1 MPLVQRRIGILFA
14 VFLGLLALAGLRG
27 LYLGAIKGGGLA
39 SAATSQ
45 QTAVTRIPA
54 QRGTI
59 TDRKGI
65 PLATSE
71 PADDVSATPYLIKD
85 PVAAANRIAP
95 LIGIPADELVTK
107 LARRDTGFVYLRR
120 GVPAATADRIRN
132 LKIEGIDFAPGTL
145 RRYPR
150 GSLAAQVVGATGLD
164 GKGLFG
170 LEYSYDRLLKGR
182 DGEQRKVM
190 DAARKPIDV
199 EDLARARSGRP
210 IRLTIDAEV
219 QQKTEE
225 VLAKL
230 TGEYVPKGATAIVM
244 DPETNEVLAMAN
256 TPQVDLNRP
265 GAAPEGATQNR
276 AVGMTYEPGSTFKP
290 FTVAAALQD
299 KLVTPDTQFNLAP
312 TIQVADRVIGESHD
326 RGWETMSTG
335 RILAES
341 SNVGAITIGLKLG
354 AKRFDS
360 WIHRF
365 GFGRQTGVGLPG
377 EEQGLVLKLKDYSG
391 STMGNL
397 PMGQGQ
403 LVTPVQMMAA
413 YAALAS
419 DGVLHKPR
427 IVLDGAKN
435 ERPGQGTR
443 IVSSTVAAQVRQM
456 LTGVFAEGGTASEVS
471 VPGYE
476 LAGKTGTAN
485 KIDPAT
491 GEYSKEKYVA
501 SFVGMA
507 PARDPKLLIG
517 VFVDEPQGDIYGG
530 SVAAPA
536 FGEIAKF
543 ALPYLRVAPR

>member
-14 VFLGLLALAGLRG
+14 FFLLLLALAALRG
-27 LYLGAIKGGGLA
+27 LYMGTIKGGGLA

-54 QRGTI
+54 QRGSI
-59 TDRKGI
+59 TDRKRV

-71 PADDVSATPYLIKD
+71 PADDISATPYLVKD
-85 PVAAANRIAP
+85 PAATANRLAP
-95 LIGIPADELVTK
+95 LIGVPADELVAK

-120 GVPAATADRIRN
+120 GVPSSAADRIRA

-150 GSLAAQVVGATGLD
+150 GSLAAQVVGAIGVD
-164 GKGLFG
+164 GRGLFG
-170 LEYSYDRLLKGR
+170 LEYSYDRLLRGR

-190 DAARKPIDV
+190 DAARKPIEVD
-199 EDLARARSGRP
+199 DLVKTRAGQP

-219 QQKTEE
+219 QQKAEE
-225 VLAKL
+225 VLSKV
-230 TGEYVPKGATAIVM
+230 TGEYAPKGATAIVM
-244 DPETNEVLAMAN
+244 DPETREILAMAS

-265 GAAPEGATQNR
+265 GQAPDGATQNR
-276 AVGMTYEPGSTFKP
+276 SVGMTYEPGSTFKP
-290 FTVAAALQD
+290 FTVAAALQE
-299 KLVTPDTQFNLAP
+299 KLVKPETQFNLAP
-312 TIQVADRVIGESHD
+312 TIQVADRVIGESHE
-326 RGWETMSTG
+326 RGWETLSTAQ
-335 RILAES
+335 ILAQS
-341 SNVGAITIGLKLG
+341 SNVGTITIGQRLG

-377 EEQGLVLKLKDYSG
+377 EERGMVLPLKDYSG

-403 LVTPVQMMAA
+403 LVTPVQMMSA
-413 YAALAS
+413 YAALAD
-419 DGVLHKPR
+419 DGIVRKPR

-435 ERPGQGTR
+435 PRAEAGTQV
-443 IVSSTVAAQVRQM
+443 IDPEVAAQVREM

-491 GEYSKEKYVA
+491 GEYSKENYVA

-507 PARDPKLLIG
+507 PAKDPKLLVG
-517 VFVDEPQGDIYGG
+517 VFVDEPKGDIYGG

-543 ALPYLRVAPR
+543 ALPYLRIAPD

>member
-27 LYLGAIKGGGLA
+27 LYLGAVKGGGLA
-39 SAATSQ
+39 NAASSQ
-45 QTAVTRIPA
+45 QTTVTKVPA

-59 TDRKGI
+59 TDRKRI

-71 PADDVSATPYLIKD
+71 PADDISATPYLIKD
-85 PVAAANRIAP
+85 PVAAANRLAP
-95 LIGIPADELVTK
+95 LIGMPADELVTK

-120 GVPAATADRIRN
+120 GVPASAADRIRA
-132 LKIEGIDFAPGTL
+132 LKIEGIDFAPGIL

-170 LEYSYDRLLKGR
+170 LEYSYDKLLHGR
-182 DGEQRKVM
+182 DGERRKVM
-190 DAARKPIDV
+190 DAARQPIEVD
-199 EDLARARSGRP
+199 DLARARPGRP
-210 IRLTIDAEV
+210 VRLTLDAEV

-225 VLAKL
+225 VLAKV
-230 TGEYVPKGATAIVM
+230 TSEYAPKGATAIVM
-244 DPETNEVLAMAN
+244 DPETREVLAMAN

-265 GAAPEGATQNR
+265 GEAPDGATQNR

-290 FTVAAALQD
+290 FTVAAALED
-299 KLVTPDTQFNLAP
+299 RVVTPDTQFNLAP
-312 TIQVADRVIGESHD
+312 TIQVADRVIGESHG
-326 RGWETMSTG
+326 RGWETMSTAT
-335 RILAES
+335 ILAHS
-341 SNVGAITIGLKLG
+341 SNVGTITIGMKLG

-360 WIHRF
+360 WMRRF

-377 EEQGLVLKLKDYSG
+377 EEQGLVLNLKDYSG

-403 LVTPVQMMAA
+403 LVTPIQMMAG

-419 DGVLHKPR
+419 DGTLRKPR

-435 ERPGQGTR
+435 SRPDQGTR
-443 IVSSTVAAQVRQM
+443 LVSEKTAAQIRQM

-485 KIDPAT
+485 KIDPST

-507 PARDPKLLIG
+507 PAKDPKLLIG
-517 VFVDEPQGDIYGG
+517 VFVDEPSGDIYGG

-543 ALPYLRVAPR
+543 ALPYMRVSPN

>member
-1 MPLVQRRIGILFA
+1 VPLVQRRIGILFA

-39 SAATSQ
+39 NAASSQ
-45 QTAVTRIPA
+45 QTTVTKVPA

-71 PADDVSATPYLIKD
+71 PADDVSATPYLVKD
-85 PVAAANRIAP
+85 PVAAANRLAP
-95 LIGIPADELVTK
+95 LIGLPADELVTK

-120 GVPAATADRIRN
+120 GVPASAADRIRA
-132 LKIEGIDFAPGTL
+132 LKIDGIDFAPGTL

-170 LEYSYDRLLKGR
+170 LEYSYDRLLRGR

-190 DAARKPIDV
+190 DAARKPIEVD
-199 EDLARARSGRP
+199 DLTRARSGRP
-210 IRLTIDAEV
+210 VRLTLDAEI

-230 TGEYVPKGATAIVM
+230 TGEYAPKGATAMVM
-244 DPETNEVLAMAN
+244 DPETREILAMAN

-290 FTVAAALQD
+290 FTVAAALED
-299 KLVTPDTQFNLAP
+299 RLVTAETQFNLPP
-312 TIQVADRVIGESHD
+312 TIQVADRVIGESHE
-326 RGWETMSTG
+326 RGWETMSTAG
-335 RILAES
+335 ILAQS
-341 SNVGAITIGLKLG
+341 SNVGTIMIGQKLG
-354 AKRFDS
+354 AKRFDN
-360 WIHRF
+360 WMRRF

-403 LVTPVQMMAA
+403 LVTPIQMMAGFS
-413 YAALAS
+413 ALAS
-419 DGVLHKPR
+419 DGYLRKPR
-427 IVLDGAKN
+427 IVLDGAKTA
-435 ERPGQGTR
+435 RPDQGTR
-443 IVSSTVAAQVRQM
+443 IISEGNAARIRQM
-456 LTGVFAEGGTASEVS
+456 LTGVFADGGTASEVS

-485 KIDPAT
+485 KIDPAS

-507 PARDPKLLIG
+507 PAKDPKLLIG
-517 VFVDEPQGDIYGG
+517 VFVDEPKGDIYGG

-543 ALPYLRVAPR
+543 ALPYMRVSPN

>member
-1 MPLVQRRIGILFA
+1 MPHVQRRIGILFFA
-14 VFLGLLALAGLRG
+14 FLALLALAGLRG

-45 QTAVTRIPA
+45 QTAVSRIPA

-59 TDRKGI
+59 TDRGGI

-85 PVAAANRIAP
+85 PVAAANRLAP
-95 LIGIPADELVTK
+95 LIGIPADELVSK

-120 GVPAATADRIRN
+120 GVPASTADRIRA
-132 LKIEGIDFAPGTL
+132 LKIEGIDFAPGML

-170 LEYSYDRLLKGR
+170 LEYSYDKLLKGR

-190 DAARKPIDV
+190 DAARKAIEVD
-199 EDLARARSGRP
+199 DLTRARAGRP
-210 IRLTIDAEV
+210 VRLTIDAEV

-230 TGEYVPKGATAIVM
+230 TAEYLPKGATAIVM
-244 DPETNEVLAMAN
+244 DPETREVLAMAN

-265 GAAPEGATQNR
+265 GAAPDGATQNR
-276 AVGMTYEPGSTFKP
+276 AVGMTFEPGSTFKP
-290 FTVAAALQD
+290 FTVAAALEE
-299 KLVTPDTQFNLAP
+299 KLVTPETQFNLAP
-312 TIQVADRVIGESHD
+312 TIQIADRVIGESHE
-326 RGWETMSTG
+326 RGWETMSTAG
-335 RILAES
+335 ILAQS
-341 SNVGAITIGLKLG
+341 SNVGTITIGQKLG

-360 WIHRF
+360 WMRRF

-403 LVTPVQMMAA
+403 LVTPIQMMAG

-419 DGVLHKPR
+419 DGMVRKPKLV
-427 IVLDGAKN
+427 IEGAKTA
-435 ERPGQGTR
+435 RPDQGTQV
-443 IVSSTVAAQVRQM
+443 VSPENAAKIRQM
-456 LTGVFAEGGTASEVS
+456 LAGVFAEGGTASEVT

-485 KIDPAT
+485 KIDPET

-507 PARDPKLLIG
+507 PVKDPKLLIG

-536 FGEIAKF
+536 FGEIATF
-543 ALPYLRVAPR
+543 ALPYLRVAPH

>member
-39 SAATSQ
+39 NAASSQ
-45 QTAVTRIPA
+45 QTTVTKVPA

-85 PVAAANRIAP
+85 PVAAANRLAP
-95 LIGIPADELVTK
+95 LIGLPADELVTK

-120 GVPAATADRIRN
+120 GVPASTADRIRA

-170 LEYSYDRLLKGR
+170 LEYSYDRLLRGR

-190 DAARKPIDV
+190 DAARKPIEVD
-199 EDLARARSGRP
+199 DLARARSGRQV
-210 IRLTIDAEV
+210 RLTLDAEI

-225 VLAKL
+225 VLGKL
-230 TGEYVPKGATAIVM
+230 TGEYAPKGATAIVM
-244 DPETNEVLAMAN
+244 DPETREVLAMAN

-265 GAAPEGATQNR
+265 GDAPDGATQNR

-290 FTVAAALQD
+290 FTVAAALED
-299 KLVTPDTQFNLAP
+299 RLVTADTQFNLPP
-312 TIQVADRVIGESHD
+312 TIQVADRVIGESSP
-326 RGWETMSTG
+326 RGWETMSTAG
-335 RILAES
+335 ILAKS
-341 SNVGAITIGLKLG
+341 SNVGTIMIGQKLG
-354 AKRFDS
+354 AKKFDN
-360 WIHRF
+360 WMRRF

-403 LVTPVQMMAA
+403 LVTPIQMMAGFS
-413 YAALAS
+413 ALAS
-419 DGVLHKPR
+419 DGYLRKPR
-427 IVLDGAKN
+427 IVLDGAKTA
-435 ERPGQGTR
+435 RPDQGTR
-443 IVSSTVAAQVRQM
+443 LISDENAAKIRSM

-507 PARDPKLLIG
+507 PAKDPKLLIG
-517 VFVDEPQGDIYGG
+517 VFVDEPRGDFYGG

-543 ALPYLRVAPR
+543 ALPYMRVSPN

>member
-27 LYLGAIKGGGLA
+27 LYLGTIKGGGLA
-39 SAATSQ
+39 NAATSQ
-45 QTAVTRIPA
+45 QTSVTRIPA

-85 PVAAANRIAP
+85 PVSAANRIAP
-95 LIGIPADELVTK
+95 LIGMPADELVTK

-120 GVPAATADRIRN
+120 GVPASTADRIRA

-170 LEYSYDRLLKGR
+170 LEYSYDKLLRGR

-199 EDLARARSGRP
+199 EDLTRARSGRAV
-210 IRLTIDAEV
+210 RLTLDAEV

-225 VLAKL
+225 VLSQV
-230 TGEYVPKGATAIVM
+230 TSEYAPKGATAIVM
-244 DPETNEVLAMAN
+244 DPETHEILAMAS

-265 GAAPEGATQNR
+265 GGAPDGATQNR

-290 FTVAAALQD
+290 FTVAAALQEG
-299 KLVTPDTQFNLAP
+299 LVKPDTQFNLPP
-312 TIQVADRVIGESHD
+312 TIQVADRVIGESHE
-326 RGWETMSTG
+326 RGWETMSTAG
-335 RILAES
+335 ILAQS
-341 SNVGAITIGLKLG
+341 SNVGTIMIGQRIG
-354 AKRFDS
+354 ATKYDS
-360 WIHRF
+360 WIRRF

-403 LVTPVQMMAA
+403 LVTPIQMMAG
-413 YAALAS
+413 YSALAS
-419 DGVLHKPR
+419 DGVLRKPR
-427 IVLDGAKN
+427 IVLDGAKT
-435 ERPGQGTR
+435 ERPDQGTR
-443 IVSSTVAAQVRQM
+443 VVSAKVAAQVRQM

-517 VFVDEPQGDIYGG
+517 VFVDEPKGDIYGG

>member
-27 LYLGAIKGGGLA
+27 LYLGAVKGGGLA
-39 SAATSQ
+39 NAASSQ
-45 QTAVTRIPA
+45 QTTVTKVPA

-59 TDRKGI
+59 TDRKGV

-71 PADDVSATPYLIKD
+71 PADDISATPYLIKD
-85 PVAAANRIAP
+85 PVAAANRLAP
-95 LIGIPADELVTK
+95 LIGLPADELVTK

-120 GVPAATADRIRN
+120 GVPASAADRIRA
-132 LKIEGIDFAPGTL
+132 LKIDGIDFAPGTL

-170 LEYSYDRLLKGR
+170 LEYSYDRLLHGR

-190 DAARKPIDV
+190 DAARQPIEVD
-199 EDLARARSGRP
+199 DLTRARPGRSV
-210 IRLTIDAEV
+210 RLTLDAEI
-219 QQKTEE
+219 QQKAEE
-225 VLAKL
+225 VLGKL
-230 TGEYVPKGATAIVM
+230 TAEYAPKGATAIVM
-244 DPETNEVLAMAN
+244 DPETREVLAMAN

-265 GAAPEGATQNR
+265 GEAPDGATQNR

-290 FTVAAALQD
+290 FTVAAALED
-299 KLVTPDTQFNLAP
+299 RIVTPDTQFNLAP
-312 TIQVADRVIGESHD
+312 TIQVADRVIGESHG
-326 RGWETMSTG
+326 RGWETMSTAS
-335 RILAES
+335 ILAQS
-341 SNVGAITIGLKLG
+341 SNVGTITIGLKLG
-354 AKRFDS
+354 AKSFDS
-360 WIHRF
+360 WMRRF

-377 EEQGLVLKLKDYSG
+377 EEQGLVLNLKDYSG

-403 LVTPVQMMAA
+403 LVTPIQMMAG

-419 DGVLHKPR
+419 DGKLRKPR
-427 IVLDGAKN
+427 IVLEGAKN
-435 ERPGQGTR
+435 RRPDQGTR
-443 IVSSTVAAQVRQM
+443 LVSGKTASQVRQM

-491 GEYSKEKYVA
+491 GEYSKEQYVA

-507 PARDPKLLIG
+507 PAKDPKLLIG
-517 VFVDEPQGDIYGG
+517 VFVDEPKGDIYGG

-536 FGEIAKF
+536 FGEIARF
-543 ALPYLRVAPR
+543 ALPYMRVSPD